1 MGNSRIS
8 IIVPVY
14 NTAPFLER
22 CMESILSQDFQD
34 YEVLLVDDGS
44 SDESADICD
53 RYAVECC
60 HVRTFHKPNGG
71 VSSARNLGIE
81 AAKGEYVMF
90 VDSDDSL
97 AQGALT
103 SMMSIIGEG
112 TVDFAVGSL
121 DILTDGE
128 CTYRL
133 SVHADSCYA
142 SGSLMDFWNG
152 TLGDRGEL
160 FMGPCAKLYRRSLLV
175 EHNIRFDESLSYAE
189 DKLFVYTFLR
199 HIASAAACSSVIYLY
214 DHRQGTLSGG
224 KMTDHR
230 ASQLLEAIPN
240 IAAAFMGLAGRFER
254 AECFLRVYHND
265 IVCGN
270 VIRVLRYFM
279 KSRTALLTGEALCS
293 LYSVMDRDVRLKF
306 GERQVPGQLIAVAL
320 YKGCGVAAAL
330 YIYRH
335 ISFVLSRFYA

>member
-1 MGNSRIS
+1 MKKIFLLAAAVCALFIS
-8 IIVPVY
+8 GCGYRVGSLMHPQIKSIAIAPVSNDTMLY
-14 NTAPFLER
+14 NVSAQMRGALAE
-22 CMESILSQDFQD
+22 CFQT
-34 YEVLLVDDGS
+34 DGS
-44 SDESADICD
+44 LKVA
-53 RYAVECC
+53 
-60 HVRTFHKPNGG
+60 
-71 VSSARNLGIE
+71 
-81 AAKGEYVMF
+81 
-90 VDSDDSL
+90 
-97 AQGALT
+97 
-103 SMMSIIGEG
+103 GEG
-112 TVDFAVGSL
+112 TVDCAVGSR

-230 ASQLLEAIPN
+230 ASQLLEAIPK
-240 IAAAFMGLAGRFER
+240 IAAAFMELAGRFER
-254 AECFLRVYHND
+254 AECFLKIYHND

-320 YKGCGVAAAL
+320 YKRCGVAAAL

-335 ISFVLSRFYA
+335 ISFVLSRFYV